1 MPRIAWSTAGPGLV
15 LTLCLAACT
24 GIPVID
30 EGRFD
35 AFPQQ
40 VELTG
45 VPFHA
50 QEAYQ
55 CGPAALAT
63 VLEYAGSQRSP
74 EALKGEVYLPQRQG
88 SLQAELLAATR
99 RTGLLPYV
107 LDPNWEALL
116 SELAAG
122 QPVLVLLDIGLLPMA
137 DWHYAV
143 AVGYDRAGRKVIL
156 RSGKEPRQIMDFNE
170 FNRRW
175 EKSGRWAFVA
185 VAPNHLPASAS
196 ETRYVAA
203 AVALE
208 AVAPDAA
215 GRAYGSALDRWP
227 GNLSARLGL
236 GNVAYRRH
244 DLTAAEKAYRRAT
257 VDHPESGAAWNNL
270 AMALHAAGRR
280 SEALAAVNRAIEIG
294 GPWQDFYAKTQAT
307 IRKGAAR

>member
-1 MPRIAWSTAGPGLV
+1 MPRVAWSTFGPCLV

-24 GIPVID
+24 GIPVVD
-30 EGRFD
+30 EAKLD
-35 AFPQQ
+35 KFPQQ

-45 VPFHA
+45 VPFHP
-50 QEAYQ
+50 QDAYQ

-63 VLEYAGSQRSP
+63 VLEHAGTKRSP
-74 EALKGEVYLPQRQG
+74 EALKSEVYLPQRQG

-107 LDPNWEALL
+107 LEPDWEALL
-116 SELAAG
+116 TELAEG

-137 DWHYAV
+137 NWHYAV
-143 AVGYDRAGRKVIL
+143 AIGYDRAERKMIL
-156 RSGKEPRQIMDFNE
+156 RSGKEARQTMDFNE

-185 VAPNHLPASAS
+185 VAPDQLPASAS
-196 ETRYVAA
+196 ESRYVMA

-208 AVAPDAA
+208 AVAPEAA
-215 GRAYGSALDRWP
+215 GRAYGRALERWP
-227 GNLSARLGL
+227 VNLAARLGQ

-244 DLTAAEKAYRRAT
+244 DLAAAEQAYRRAT
-257 VDHPESGAAWNNL
+257 VDHPEAGAAWNNL

-280 SEALAAVNRAIEIG
+280 SEALAAVRRAIEIG
-294 GPWQDFYAKTQAT
+294 GPWQEFYAKTLAT
-307 IRKGAAR
+307 IEKGAAP